1 MQPNT
6 LEIKYKNKLQLII
19 ESYLEERGIDSVLTN
34 FNWELNVDFTDYRD
48 YNANCCDPSVIS
60 IGKGDMVYTTKQ
72 EML

>member
-1 MQPNT
+1 
-6 LEIKYKNKLQLII
+6 